1 MHYLMKIN
9 VKSYV
14 HISSHSAQMLHFI
27 LASIYA
33 SRKQNYRLKKK
44 ILAAAL
50 YGQAKFKFMLEYTYN
65 LIH

>member
-1 MHYLMKIN
+1 
-9 VKSYV
+9 
-14 HISSHSAQMLHFI
+14 MLHFI

>member
-1 MHYLMKIN
+1 MYILA
-9 VKSYV
+9 
-14 HISSHSAQMLHFI
+14 HIAHKCCTYFI